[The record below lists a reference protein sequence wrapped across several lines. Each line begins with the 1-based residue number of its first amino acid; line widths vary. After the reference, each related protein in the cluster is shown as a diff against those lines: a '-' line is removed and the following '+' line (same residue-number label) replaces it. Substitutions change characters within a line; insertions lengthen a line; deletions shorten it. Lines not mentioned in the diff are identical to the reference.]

1 MSKKTFYSLAMLV
14 CSGLSA
20 VSAADLPEK
29 VKALN
34 QFREFRLAQGQIY
47 EILVKSGDGVT
58 TVTFPSAISKIAG
71 INVAVDG
78 SRDFIISAKPGSYYF
93 NLAARK
99 KGASGTLTVIHNRQT
114 YILYLR
120 QDDKRAYASVN
131 FAAAS
136 GSPSFSRGKSV
147 SPARLLSM
155 IDLVKGYD
163 LIRQRYPNEL
173 RDTVR
178 AENHRIFKFE
188 KFRIELLEVVRFNR
202 EDTLVFKLLLHNET
216 AEEIAYDKFS
226 FSVQAGNSTY
236 YMSAAD
242 ASGVMPPKSASWA
255 FFTITGTSDGGR
267 NNLAPDNDFLVGVTA
282 KYMEDAFTIKEKQP
296 DPVARRLMA
305 LAEKLEKKIA
315 ELEKQQHSKPQSEI
329 KDEKTN
335 LQPPQEPAAKTSPSG
350 PPQASG
356 GPVPSDVPAEKT
368 SVPKPEKTASTI
380 DHPIKK
386 SEPQTATPPAESHSA
401 DEGIPEEQNLELECN
416 CPEIPEYG
424 QENEKNQQNF
434 SQKSDFALE
443 KKEVRPNKEN
453 KSLEEEL
460 PEEPNQEP
468 DFPEEPEETPD
479 QEPDCSE
486 EHPEEGN
493 PKAGCEVGGMENPI
507 PAEGR
512 LSSVQSVSEPE
523 KSIPAK
529 DRPSSPE
536 PGKPVSAELDYSLFE
551 NPVLG
556 FPFHNPAWLP
566 ENQLFP
572 ASQFSSNY

>member
-99 KGASGTLTVIHNRQT
+99 KGATGTLTVIHNRQT

-131 FAAAS
+131 FAAGS
-136 GSPSFSRGKSV
+136 GSPSFNRGKSV
-147 SPARLLSM
+147 SPARLLSL
-155 IDLVKGYD
+155 IDLAKGYD
-163 LIRQRYPNEL
+163 LMKQRYPHEL

-188 KFRIELLEVVRFNR
+188 RFRIELLEVVRFNR
-202 EDTLVFKLLLHNET
+202 EDTLVFKLLLHNDT
-216 AEEIAYDKFS
+216 AEEIAYDKFT
-226 FSVQAGNSTY
+226 FSVQAGNTTY

-242 ASGVMPPKSASWA
+242 ASGIMPPKSASWA
-255 FFTITGTSDGGR
+255 FFAITGTPDGGR

-282 KYMEDAFTIKEKQP
+282 KYMDDAFNIEEKQP
-296 DPVARRLMA
+296 DPVTQRLTA

-329 KDEKTN
+329 KDEKKK
-335 LQPPQEPAAKTSPSG
+335 LQAPQEPTAKTSPSG

-356 GPVPSDVPAEKT
+356 GPVPADVSAEKSAPPKMEKT
-368 SVPKPEKTASTI
+368 SEKIEPPVKKPEPRT
-380 DHPIKK
+380 
-386 SEPQTATPPAESHSA
+386 AESL
-401 DEGIPEEQNLELECN
+401 PT
-416 CPEIPEYG
+416 
-424 QENEKNQQNF
+424 
-434 SQKSDFALE
+434 
-443 KKEVRPNKEN
+443 
-453 KSLEEEL
+453 EEEL
-460 PEEPNQEP
+460 PEEPNPEWECRCPEIPEECSPEADSETQIPEFERKIEENPLIFSLKPELTSEKPEPEPNKEDESREEELPDKSNQEP
-468 DFPEEPEETPD
+468 DYPEENQDPPD

-486 EHPEEGN
+486 EEKPES
-493 PKAGCEVGGMENPI
+493 GCEDGGMENPI
-507 PAEGR
+507 PAGKQA
-512 LSSVQSVSEPE
+512 LPDPPVSEPE
-523 KSIPAK
+523 KRSPA
-529 DRPSSPE
+529 SA
-536 PGKPVSAELDYSLFE
+536 GKMPLG
-551 NPVLG
+551 NPVLD

-566 ENQLFP
+566 ENPLFP
-572 ASQFSSNY
+572 VTQFNPCYFVDGGGVQ